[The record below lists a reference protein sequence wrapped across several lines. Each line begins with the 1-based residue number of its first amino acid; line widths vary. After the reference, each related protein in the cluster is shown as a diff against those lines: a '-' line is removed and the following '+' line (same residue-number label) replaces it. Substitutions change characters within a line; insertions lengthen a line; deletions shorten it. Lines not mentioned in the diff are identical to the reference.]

1 MNCGSCHPAVRL
13 LRALPFPLRS
23 RRCAQDEFEGDITL
37 QLKDPSSGFELSGGR
52 IAGDQ
57 EEVQLTLTIP
67 PDAPPRPINVQM
79 EGVATVRGREV
90 RRPVVPADDTMQ
102 AFIIHHI
109 VTAQEFLVAV
119 REKGSSNT
127 AKTRKKAAGRTGS
140 RRRWVGAALVSF
152 GDKPV
157 KVPAGGIADPTPNEG
172 PYTGLVHVELKNP
185 PEGVHIQR
193 SPSSS
198 AGTVLLVWTEPDLV
212 KAGMKGNLIVTAHV
226 ERDGKRV
233 LVTLPAV
240 PFEILAEDA
249 SPEHLTLELKD
260 RKLVG
265 S

>member
-1 MNCGSCHPAVRL
+1 M
-13 LRALPFPLRS
+13 
-23 RRCAQDEFEGDITL
+23 
-37 QLKDPSSGFELSGGR
+37 
-52 IAGDQ
+52 
-57 EEVQLTLTIP
+57 QLTLTIP

-127 AKTRKKAAGRTGS
+127 ARTRKKAAGKPAPVVDTS
-140 RRRWVGAALVSF
+140 SAALVSF

-157 KVPAGGIADPTPNEG
+157 KVPAGGIAEIRLPKNEG

-260 RKLVG
+260 RK
-265 S
+265 